1 MCCMIVFIAAAVI
14 WAYDQ
19 LSAMMSEG
27 QYTKVIKYIDQNIP
41 MPSRTVDV
49 WLYYAE
55 ALDKT
60 NPDKQ
65 SVRAALNEAQ
75 NINPSDPRIYAATG
89 DFYSRQKNYQEAIKY
104 YQKCYMLDRNA
115 RAAEGIAIC
124 AARLKIWDEARNAAE
139 SAVKLDSTTLE
150 SRKILSAIYFND
162 KDYAG
167 AALQLEAVVEK
178 IKGDVNYWKKLAR
191 CYDVTKNREKLM
203 YAAFHI
209 VDLDKKDIPSRRL
222 LSDYALEK
230 NDQATAYNLLKEL
243 AILTPEDPN
252 VFKHLYE
259 ISSER
264 GQKKDA
270 AFYFHNFL
278 VLDSSDAKA
287 YKAMGGMRSNADN
300 GLNYVDDLKPIIEN
314 LKAAPEDQKKW
325 LFIIAV
331 ENYDQSDPVLFSKN
345 SAEEF
350 KTVAQKVFGISER
363 NTYSL
368 IEDKATSGAIKDK
381 LEYLI
386 TRNVKEGDFIYFYY
400 SGHGVPDPS
409 SGESYILPKDKVVDF
424 INHEPDF
431 ALINIYKKLT
441 DSKASK
447 VIAFIDACFSGKTDN
462 ISLFKGT
469 APGLIRSKEIQFDN
483 SKMALFCAGKS
494 TQFSN
499 SFIEKGHRMF
509 SYYLIKSL
517 ATQTGLTPE
526 LLYKDLNNKV
536 KASSLTKGDVFL
548 QEPQIYGNIKLGLY

>member
-1 MCCMIVFIAAAVI
+1 MVVFIAVAAI
-14 WAYDQ
+14 QAEEQ
-19 LSAMMSEG
+19 LNVLMSEG
-27 QYTKVIKYIDQNIP
+27 KFAKAIEYVDYQISAA
-41 MPSRTVDV
+41 SRTVEI
-49 WLYYAE
+49 WLAYAE
-55 ALDKT
+55 ALERT
-60 NPDKQ
+60 QPDKQ
-65 SVRAALNEAQ
+65 KSFAALTEAQ
-75 NINPSDPRIYAATG
+75 KVNPSDPHVYAAIG
-89 DFYSRQKNYQEAIKY
+89 DFYARQKNYQEAIKY
-104 YQKCYMLDRNA
+104 YQKWYVLDRNA
-115 RAAEGIAIC
+115 KAAEGIAVC
-124 AARLKIWDEARNAAE
+124 AARLKIWDKAKAAAE
-139 SAVKLDSTTLE
+139 SAVMLDSTTLE
-150 SRKILSAIYFND
+150 SRKILSVIYFND
-162 KDYAG
+162 KDYAD
-167 AALQLEAVVEK
+167 AAQQLEAIVMKVK
-178 IKGDVNYWKKLAR
+178 DDVNYWKKLAR
-191 CYDVTKNREKLM
+191 CYEESKNREKLM
-203 YAAFHI
+203 AAASHI

-230 NDQATAYNLLKEL
+230 NDQVTAYNLLKEL
-243 AILTPEDPN
+243 ALLTPEDPK

-259 ISSER
+259 ISTER

-270 AFYFHNFL
+270 AFYFHNFW
-278 VLDSSDAKA
+278 VLDSSDAKS
-287 YKAMGGMRSNADN
+287 YKAIGGMRLNTDIS
-300 GLNYVDDLKPIIEN
+300 LNYTDDLKPIIEN
-314 LKAAPEDQKKW
+314 LKTVPEDQKKW

-350 KTVAQKVFGISER
+350 KIVAQKVFGISGR

-368 IEDKATSGAIKDK
+368 IEEKATSGAIKDK

-431 ALINIYKKLT
+431 ALTNIYKKLT

-536 KASSLTKGDVFL
+536 KASSLAKGDVFL